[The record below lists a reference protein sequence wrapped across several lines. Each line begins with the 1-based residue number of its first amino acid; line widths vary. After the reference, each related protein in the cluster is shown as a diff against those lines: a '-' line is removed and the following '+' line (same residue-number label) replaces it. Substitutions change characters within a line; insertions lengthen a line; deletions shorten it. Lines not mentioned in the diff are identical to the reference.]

1 MDGLSNSLL
10 VKLTLEALYTVGGRR
25 TSLQFADETIGSTI
39 RTLEGKYDFLRH
51 VKVNKTTL
59 TDKNFDGIVS
69 PEVNSLSSEMVGKAL
84 ESIIRMVYTDL
95 NKEAGLYFITELK
108 EFAGKK
114 VVNAISNCDVDL
126 DQVQVE
132 QHYLY
137 RRQERKNGLKGGGKP
152 GEQKKPNLLG
162 YSWSSV
168 AKWKHEP
175 GSKFCVLYNEHGE
188 VLDRLNLDR
197 IIQNYVERL
206 SGNEDGIPASL
217 DKEVRIYEKEYAL
230 LELMHSQDMDAET
243 AASLLQVS
251 PNELNDM
258 IRKLSQVEM
267 LQFTA
272 YDTVELT
279 KKGISYISKGDQ
291 KK

>member
-10 VKLTLEALYTVGGRR
+10 IKLTLEALYTVAGRR
-25 TSLQFADETIGSTI
+25 TSLQFADETVGATI
-39 RTLEGKYDFLRH
+39 RTLEGKYDFLKY
-51 VKVNKTTL
+51 VKVNKTTM
-59 TDKNFDGIVS
+59 TDKNFDVVVS
-69 PEVNSLSSEMVGKAL
+69 PEVNSFPVEMVGKAI

-114 VVNAISNCDVDL
+114 VVGAISNCNVDL

-132 QHYLY
+132 QHYIY
-137 RRQERKNGLKGGGKP
+137 RRQERRKAVKSGGKP
-152 GEQKKPNLLG
+152 GEQKRPNLLG
-162 YSWSSV
+162 YSWSNV
-168 AKWKHEP
+168 AKWRHEP
-175 GSKFCVLYNEHGE
+175 GSKFCVLYNEQGE

-206 SGNEDGIPASL
+206 SGHEDGIPASL
-217 DKEVRIYEKEYAL
+217 DQEVRIYEKEYAL
-230 LELMHSQDMDAET
+230 LELMHSRDMDAET
-243 AASLLQVS
+243 AASLLKVS
-251 PNELNDM
+251 FNELNDM

-267 LQFTA
+267 LQYTA
-272 YDTVELT
+272 YDTVEIT
-279 KKGISYISKGDQ
+279 KKGISYISKSDQ